1 MKEGQSSR
9 TAEAAAA
16 LRANHFQNT
25 QNPVFSDPYAFELT
39 SKGWKKLLSNPLIV
53 KVMNSAVLNRTLGLL
68 TGQVVGRSRYAE
80 DLLDLAVQQNTQQYV
95 LVGAGLDS
103 FALRESHHY
112 PALKIF
118 EVDHPDTQAA
128 KQAKLKKLGNIP
140 ATVEFVAI
148 NFEKESISEA
158 LTRSIYDSSAPA
170 FFSWLGTTH
179 YLNPQTTLQTLK
191 SIAEFAANGSEVVLD
206 YSTDFQELNS
216 IERLG
221 SMGVAQFT
229 HLLKEPLLGQFKPRD
244 LHHAVEQMGFEV
256 VEDLSGEAI
265 TERYFNGRIDEIRH
279 TSATRLLHLRLK
291 KLR

>member
-16 LRANHFQNT
+16 LRANHFKNT
-25 QNPVFSDPYAFELT
+25 VSPVFSDPYAFELT
-39 SKGWKKLLSNPLIV
+39 SKGWKKLLSSPLLV
-53 KVMNSAVLNRTLGLL
+53 KLMNSAVLNRTLGLL

-80 DLLDLAVQQNTQQYV
+80 GLLDQAVQQNTQQYV

-103 FALRESHHY
+103 FVLRESHHY
-112 PALKIF
+112 PTLKIF

-128 KQAKLKKLGNIP
+128 KKAKLKKLGNIP
-140 ATVEFVAI
+140 ASVEFVAI

-158 LTRSIYDSSAPA
+158 LTRSLYERSAPA

-179 YLNPQTTLQTLK
+179 YLHPQTTLQTLK
-191 SIAEFAANGSEVVLD
+191 SIAEFAANASEVVLD
-206 YSTDFQELNS
+206 YSTDFQELTG

-229 HLLKEPLLGQFKPRD
+229 HLLKEPLLGQFKPTD

-265 TERYFNGRIDEIRH
+265 TERYFSARVDEIRH
-279 TSATRLLHLRLK
+279 TSATRLLHLRLNK
-291 KLR
+291 

>member
-16 LRANHFQNT
+16 LRANHFKNT
-25 QNPVFSDPYAFELT
+25 VSPVFSDPYAFELT
-39 SKGWKKLLSNPLIV
+39 SKSWKKLLSSPLLV
-53 KVMNSAVLNRTLGLL
+53 KLMNSAVLNRTLGLV

-80 DLLDLAVQQNTQQYV
+80 DLLDQAVQQNTQQYV

-112 PALKIF
+112 PTLKIF

-128 KQAKLKKLGNIP
+128 KQTKLKKLGEIP
-140 ATVEFVAI
+140 ASVEFVAI

-158 LTRSIYDSSAPA
+158 LARSLYERSAPA

-206 YSTDFQELNS
+206 YSTDFQELTG
-216 IERLG
+216 IERIG

-229 HLLKEPLLGQFKPRD
+229 HLLKEPLLGQFKPTD

-265 TERYFNGRIDEIRH
+265 TKRYFNGRIDEIRH
-279 TSATRLLHLRLK
+279 TSATRLLHLRLNK
-291 KLR
+291 N

>member
-25 QNPVFSDPYAFELT
+25 THPVFSDPYAFELT
-39 SKGWKKLLSNPLIV
+39 SRGWKKLLSSPLLV
-53 KVMNSAVLNRTLGLL
+53 KLMNSAVLNRTLGLL

-80 DLLDLAVQQNTQQYV
+80 DLLNQAVQQNTQQYV

-112 PALKIF
+112 PTLKIF

-128 KQAKLKKLGNIP
+128 KQTKLKKLGEIP
-140 ATVEFVAI
+140 ASVEFVAI

-158 LTRSIYDSSAPA
+158 LARSLYERSAPA

-206 YSTDFQELNS
+206 YSTDFQELTG
-216 IERLG
+216 IERIG

-229 HLLKEPLLGQFKPRD
+229 HLLKEPLLGQFKPTD
-244 LHHAVEQMGFEV
+244 LHRAVEQMGFEV

-265 TERYFNGRIDEIRH
+265 TERYFSARVDEIRH
-279 TSATRLLHLRLK
+279 TSATRLLHLRLNK
-291 KLR
+291 

>member
-16 LRANHFQNT
+16 LRANHFKNT
-25 QNPVFSDPYAFELT
+25 VSPVFSDPYAFELT
-39 SKGWKKLLSNPLIV
+39 SRSWKKLLSSPLLV
-53 KVMNSAVLNRTLGLL
+53 KLMNSAVLNRTLGLL

-80 DLLDLAVQQNTQQYV
+80 DLLDQAVQQNTQQYV

-112 PALKIF
+112 PTLKIF

-140 ATVEFVAI
+140 ASVEFVAI

-158 LTRSIYDSSAPA
+158 LARSLYERSTPA

-191 SIAEFAANGSEVVLD
+191 SIAEFAANASEVVLD
-206 YSTDFQELNS
+206 YSTDFQELTG

-229 HLLKEPLLGQFKPRD
+229 HLLKEPLLGQFKPTD
-244 LHHAVEQMGFEV
+244 LHRAVEQMGFEV

-279 TSATRLLHLRLK
+279 TSATRLLHLRLNK
-291 KLR
+291 

>member
-16 LRANHFQNT
+16 LRANHFKNT
-25 QNPVFSDPYAFELT
+25 VSPVFSDPYAFELT
-39 SKGWKKLLSNPLIV
+39 SRSWKKLLSSPLLV
-53 KVMNSAVLNRTLGLL
+53 KLMNSAVLNRTLGLL

-80 DLLDLAVQQNTQQYV
+80 DLLDQAVQQNTQQYV

-103 FALRESHHY
+103 FVLRESHHY
-112 PALKIF
+112 PTLKIF

-140 ATVEFVAI
+140 ASVEFVAI

-158 LTRSIYDSSAPA
+158 LTRSLYEPTAPA

-179 YLNPQTTLQTLK
+179 YLNSQTTLQTLK

-206 YSTDFQELNS
+206 YSTDFQELNG

-229 HLLKEPLLGQFKPRD
+229 YLLKEPLLGQFKPKD

-279 TSATRLLHLRLK
+279 TSATRLLHLRLNK
-291 KLR
+291 

>member
-1 MKEGQSSR
+1 
-9 TAEAAAA
+9 
-16 LRANHFQNT
+16 
-25 QNPVFSDPYAFELT
+25 
-39 SKGWKKLLSNPLIV
+39 
-53 KVMNSAVLNRTLGLL
+53 MNSAVLNRTLGLL

-80 DLLDLAVQQNTQQYV
+80 DLLDQAVQQNTQQYV

-112 PALKIF
+112 PTLKIF

-128 KQAKLKKLGNIP
+128 KQTKLKKLGNIP

-158 LTRSIYDSSAPA
+158 LNRSLYDSSAPA

-191 SIAEFAANGSEVVLD
+191 SIANFAANGSEVVLD
-206 YSTDFQELNS
+206 YSTDFQELNG

-229 HLLKEPLLGQFKPRD
+229 YLLKEPLLGQFKPRD
-244 LHHAVEQMGFEV
+244 LHQAVEQMGFEV

-265 TERYFNGRIDEIRH
+265 TERYFNARIDEIRH
-279 TSATRLLHLRLK
+279 TSATRLLHLRLNRK
-291 KLR
+291 

>member
-16 LRANHFQNT
+16 LRANHFKNT
-25 QNPVFSDPYAFELT
+25 VSPVFSDPYAFELT
-39 SKGWKKLLSNPLIV
+39 SRSWKKLLSSPLLV
-53 KVMNSAVLNRTLGLL
+53 KLMNSAVLNRTLGLL

-80 DLLDLAVQQNTQQYV
+80 DLLDQAVQQNTQQYV

-103 FALRESHHY
+103 FVLRESHHY
-112 PALKIF
+112 PTLKIF

-128 KQAKLKKLGNIP
+128 KQAKLKKLGEIP

-158 LTRSIYDSSAPA
+158 LTRSLYERSAPA

-191 SIAEFAANGSEVVLD
+191 SIAEFVANGSEVVLD
-206 YSTDFQELNS
+206 YSTDFQELTG
-216 IERLG
+216 IERIG

-229 HLLKEPLLGQFKPRD
+229 HLLKEPLLGQFKPTD

-265 TERYFNGRIDEIRH
+265 TERYFNRRIDEIRH
-279 TSATRLLHLRLK
+279 TSATRLLHLRLNK
-291 KLR
+291 

>member
-16 LRANHFQNT
+16 LRANHFQNSK
-25 QNPVFSDPYAFELT
+25 NPVFSDPYAFELT
-39 SKGWKKLLSNPLIV
+39 SKGWKKLLSTPLIV

-80 DLLDLAVQQNTQQYV
+80 DLLDQAVQQNTQQYV

-103 FALRESHHY
+103 FVLRESPHY
-112 PALKIF
+112 PTLKIF

-128 KQAKLKKLGNIP
+128 KQSKLKKLGDLP
-140 ATVEFVAI
+140 PTVEFVAI

-158 LTRSIYDSSAPA
+158 LRRSLYQPSAPA

-206 YSTDFQELNS
+206 YSTNFQELHG

-229 HLLKEPLLGQFKPRD
+229 HLLKEPLLGQFKPTD
-244 LHHAVEQMGFEV
+244 LHQTIEQMGFEV

-265 TERYFNGRIDEIRH
+265 TERYFNARTDEIRH
-279 TSATRLLHLRLK
+279 TSATRLLHLRLAK
-291 KLR
+291 

>member
-16 LRANHFQNT
+16 LRANHFKNT
-25 QNPVFSDPYAFELT
+25 VSPVFSDPYAFELT
-39 SKGWKKLLSNPLIV
+39 SRSWKKLLSSPLLV
-53 KVMNSAVLNRTLGLL
+53 KLMNSAVLNRTLGLL

-80 DLLDLAVQQNTQQYV
+80 DLLDQAVQQNTQQYV

-112 PALKIF
+112 PTLKIF

-128 KQAKLKKLGNIP
+128 KQAKLKKLGEIP

-158 LTRSIYDSSAPA
+158 LARSLYERSAPA

-191 SIAEFAANGSEVVLD
+191 SIAAFAANASEVVLD
-206 YSTDFQELNS
+206 YSTDFQELTG
-216 IERLG
+216 IERIG

-229 HLLKEPLLGQFKPRD
+229 HLLKEPLLGQFKPTD

-265 TERYFNGRIDEIRH
+265 TERYFSARVDEIRH
-279 TSATRLLHLRLK
+279 TSATRLLHLRLNK
-291 KLR
+291 

>member
-16 LRANHFQNT
+16 LRANHFKNT
-25 QNPVFSDPYAFELT
+25 VSPVFSDPYAFELT
-39 SKGWKKLLSNPLIV
+39 SRSWKKLLSSPLLV
-53 KVMNSAVLNRTLGLL
+53 KLMNSAVLNRTLGLL

-80 DLLDLAVQQNTQQYV
+80 DLLDQAVQQNTQQYV

-112 PALKIF
+112 PTLKIF

-128 KQAKLKKLGNIP
+128 KQAKLKKLGEIP

-158 LTRSIYDSSAPA
+158 LTRSLYERSAPA

-191 SIAEFAANGSEVVLD
+191 SIAEFAANASEVVLD
-206 YSTDFQELNS
+206 YSTDFQELTG
-216 IERLG
+216 IERIG
-221 SMGVAQFT
+221 SIGVAQFT
-229 HLLKEPLLGQFKPRD
+229 HLLKEPLLGQFKPTD

-265 TERYFNGRIDEIRH
+265 TERYFSARVDEIRH
-279 TSATRLLHLRLK
+279 TSATRLLHLRLNK
-291 KLR
+291 

>member
-16 LRANHFQNT
+16 LRANHFKNT
-25 QNPVFSDPYAFELT
+25 VSPVFSDPYAFELT
-39 SKGWKKLLSNPLIV
+39 SRSWKKLLSSPLLV
-53 KVMNSAVLNRTLGLL
+53 KLMNSAVLNRTLGLL

-80 DLLDLAVQQNTQQYV
+80 DLLDQAVQQNTQQYV

-103 FALRESHHY
+103 FVLRESHHY
-112 PALKIF
+112 PTLKIF

-128 KQAKLKKLGNIP
+128 KQAKLKKLGEIP

-158 LTRSIYDSSAPA
+158 LTRSVYEPSAPA

-191 SIAEFAANGSEVVLD
+191 SIAEFSANASEVVLD
-206 YSTDFQELNS
+206 YSTDFQELTG

-229 HLLKEPLLGQFKPRD
+229 HLLKEPLLGQFKPTD

-265 TERYFNGRIDEIRH
+265 TERYFSARVDEIRH
-279 TSATRLLHLRLK
+279 TSATRLLHLRLNK
-291 KLR
+291 

>member
-16 LRANHFQNT
+16 LRANHFKNT
-25 QNPVFSDPYAFELT
+25 ISPVFSDPYAFELT
-39 SKGWKKLLSNPLIV
+39 SKGWKKLLSSPLLV
-53 KVMNSAVLNRTLGLL
+53 KLMNSAVLNRTLGLL

-80 DLLDLAVQQNTQQYV
+80 DLLDQAVQQNTQQYV

-112 PALKIF
+112 PTLKIF

-128 KQAKLKKLGNIP
+128 KQTKLKKLGEIP
-140 ATVEFVAI
+140 ASVEFVAI

-158 LTRSIYDSSAPA
+158 LARSLYERSAPA

-206 YSTDFQELNS
+206 YSTDFQELTG
-216 IERLG
+216 IERIG

-229 HLLKEPLLGQFKPRD
+229 HLLKEPLLGQFKPTD
-244 LHHAVEQMGFEV
+244 LHRAVEQMGFEV

-265 TERYFNGRIDEIRH
+265 TERYFSARVDEIRH
-279 TSATRLLHLRLK
+279 TSATRLLHLRLNK
-291 KLR
+291 

>member
-16 LRANHFQNT
+16 LRANHFKNT
-25 QNPVFSDPYAFELT
+25 VSPVFSDPYAFELT
-39 SKGWKKLLSNPLIV
+39 SRSWKKLLSSPLLV
-53 KVMNSAVLNRTLGLL
+53 KLMNSAVLNRTLGLL

-80 DLLDLAVQQNTQQYV
+80 DLLDQAVQQNTQQYV

-112 PALKIF
+112 PTLKIF

-128 KQAKLKKLGNIP
+128 KQAKLKKLGEIP

-158 LTRSIYDSSAPA
+158 LARSLYERSAPA

-191 SIAEFAANGSEVVLD
+191 SIAAFAANASEVVLD
-206 YSTDFQELNS
+206 YSTDFQELTG
-216 IERLG
+216 IERIG
-221 SMGVAQFT
+221 SMGVSQFT
-229 HLLKEPLLGQFKPRD
+229 HLLKEPLLGQFKPTD

-265 TERYFNGRIDEIRH
+265 TERYFSARVDEIRH
-279 TSATRLLHLRLK
+279 TSATRLLHLRLNK
-291 KLR
+291 

>member
-16 LRANHFQNT
+16 LRANHFKNT
-25 QNPVFSDPYAFELT
+25 VSPVFSDPYAFELT
-39 SKGWKKLLSNPLIV
+39 SRGWKKFLSSPLLV
-53 KVMNSAVLNRTLGLL
+53 KLMNSAVLNRTLGLL

-80 DLLDLAVQQNTQQYV
+80 DLLDQAVQQNTQQYV

-112 PALKIF
+112 PTLKIF

-128 KQAKLKKLGNIP
+128 KQTKLKKLGEIP
-140 ATVEFVAI
+140 ASVEFVAI

-158 LTRSIYDSSAPA
+158 LARSLYERSAPA

-206 YSTDFQELNS
+206 YSTDFQELTG
-216 IERLG
+216 IERIG

-229 HLLKEPLLGQFKPRD
+229 HLLKEPLLGQFKPTD
-244 LHHAVEQMGFEV
+244 LHRAVEQMGFEV

-279 TSATRLLHLRLK
+279 TSATRLLHLRLNK
-291 KLR
+291 

>member
-16 LRANHFQNT
+16 LRANHFKNT
-25 QNPVFSDPYAFELT
+25 VSPVFSDPYAFELT
-39 SKGWKKLLSNPLIV
+39 SRSWKKLLSSPLLV
-53 KVMNSAVLNRTLGLL
+53 KLMNSAVLNRTLGLL

-80 DLLDLAVQQNTQQYV
+80 DLLDQAVQQNTQQYV

-103 FALRESHHY
+103 FVLRESHHY
-112 PALKIF
+112 PTLKIF

-128 KQAKLKKLGNIP
+128 KQAKLKKLGEIP

-158 LTRSIYDSSAPA
+158 LARSLYERSTPA

-191 SIAEFAANGSEVVLD
+191 SIAAFAANGSEVVLD
-206 YSTDFQELNS
+206 YSTDFQELNG

-221 SMGVAQFT
+221 SIGVAQFT
-229 HLLKEPLLGQFKPRD
+229 HLLKEPLLGQFKPTD
-244 LHHAVEQMGFEV
+244 LHRAVEQMGFEV

-265 TERYFNGRIDEIRH
+265 TERYFSARVDEIRH
-279 TSATRLLHLRLK
+279 TSATRLLHLRLNK
-291 KLR
+291 

>member
-16 LRANHFQNT
+16 LRANHFKNT
-25 QNPVFSDPYAFELT
+25 VSPVFSDPYAFELT
-39 SKGWKKLLSNPLIV
+39 SKSWKKLLSSQLLV
-53 KVMNSAVLNRTLGLL
+53 KLMNSAILNRTLGLL

-80 DLLDLAVQQNTQQYV
+80 DLLDQAVQQNTQQYV

-103 FALRESHHY
+103 FVLRESHHY
-112 PALKIF
+112 PTLKIF

-128 KQAKLKKLGNIP
+128 KQAKLKKLGEIP
-140 ATVEFVAI
+140 TTVEFVAI

-158 LTRSIYDSSAPA
+158 LTRSLYERSAPA

-191 SIAEFAANGSEVVLD
+191 SIAEFAANASEVVLD
-206 YSTDFQELNS
+206 YSTDFQELTG
-216 IERLG
+216 IERIG
-221 SMGVAQFT
+221 SMAVAQFT
-229 HLLKEPLLGQFKPRD
+229 HLLKEPLLGQFKSTD
-244 LHHAVEQMGFEV
+244 LHSAVEQMGFEV

-265 TERYFNGRIDEIRH
+265 TERYFSARVDEIRH
-279 TSATRLLHLRLK
+279 TSATRLLHLRLNK
-291 KLR
+291 